1 MFYYS
6 FVFYFI
12 LFVMR
17 CQGGMAW
24 GIGKKVGGWRSAALE
39 VGGKGQ
45 KADDKRQRSEVRG
58 QKTIANFGLRIAN

>member
-1 MFYYS
+1 
-6 FVFYFI
+6 
-12 LFVMR
+12 
-17 CQGGMAW
+17 MAW

-58 QKTIANFGLRIAN
+58 QKTIANLETRRKKKL